1 MDARQQL
8 GQRLRHL
15 RRVRGYTQER
25 LAEHIDISPKYL
37 SSIERGAENPTL
49 DLLGRLAKGLQV
61 DLYELFQGE
70 PDAGQSARLRRKLAG
85 LVAEIRTEDLPRL
98 VRVLEALVH

>member
-1 MDARQQL
+1 MDACQQV

-15 RRVRGYTQER
+15 RQVRGYTQEQ
-25 LAEHIDISPKYL
+25 LAERIEISPKYL

-49 DLLGRLAKGLQV
+49 NLLSRLAQGLQV
-61 DLYELFQGE
+61 DLYELFQDE
-70 PDAGQSARLRRKLAG
+70 PDTGQSARLRRKLRG
-85 LVAEIRTEDLPRL
+85 LVAEIRVEELPRL